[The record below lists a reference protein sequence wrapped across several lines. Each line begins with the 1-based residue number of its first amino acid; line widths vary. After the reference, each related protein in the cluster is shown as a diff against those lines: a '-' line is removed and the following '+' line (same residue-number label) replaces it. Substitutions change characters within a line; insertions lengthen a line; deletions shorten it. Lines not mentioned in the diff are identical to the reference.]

1 ESMSP
6 HVRRAVRVR
15 TPRPPPDWLGT
26 VEVTWTSAGSVHAG
40 HLVGGVLSG
49 EGSTLPCDL
58 TGVDQAYPEPVLT
71 EEWRIRS
78 HRSWT
83 HGQVLVLRVGGR
95 LTLAV
100 PGTRFTADRV
110 VEVLARFA
118 RGVGGPPAD
127 FLRAA

>member
-1 ESMSP
+1 M
-6 HVRRAVRVR
+6 
-15 TPRPPPDWLGT
+15 TPVAEVDPFDLPDWLGT
-26 VEVTWTSAGSVHAG
+26 TEVTWTSAGSVHAG
-40 HLVGGVLSG
+40 HLVGGLLSG
-49 EGSTLPCDL
+49 NGSTLPCDL
-58 TGVDQAYPEPVLT
+58 LGVDQAYPTPVLT

-83 HGQVLVLRVGGR
+83 HGQVLVLRVDDR

-118 RGVGGPPAD
+118 RAMGVTPAR
-127 FLRAA
+127 FVVALRP

>member
-1 ESMSP
+1 VEVDP
-6 HVRRAVRVR
+6 FDL
-15 TPRPPPDWLGT
+15 PDWLGT

-40 HLVGGVLSG
+40 HLIGGELCG
-49 EGSTLPCDL
+49 AGSTLPCDL
-58 TGVDQAYPEPVLT
+58 LGVDQAYPEPVLT

-83 HGQVLVLRVGGR
+83 HGQVLMLRVGDR

-118 RGVGGPPAD
+118 RAVGVTPARYVAA
-127 FLRAA
+127 LRP

>member
-1 ESMSP
+1 M
-6 HVRRAVRVR
+6 
-15 TPRPPPDWLGT
+15 
-26 VEVTWTSAGSVHAG
+26 
-40 HLVGGVLSG
+40 
-49 EGSTLPCDL
+49 
-58 TGVDQAYPEPVLT
+58 LT

-83 HGQVLVLRVGGR
+83 HGQVLLLRVGDR

-118 RGVGGPPAD
+118 RAMGVTPARYVVACVPERVWSPTR
-127 FLRAA
+127 FAA

>member
-1 ESMSP
+1 M
-6 HVRRAVRVR
+6 
-15 TPRPPPDWLGT
+15 
-26 VEVTWTSAGSVHAG
+26 TWTSAGSVHAG
-40 HLVGGVLSG
+40 HLVGGLLSG
-49 EGSTLPCDL
+49 NDSTLPCDL
-58 TGVDQAYPEPVLT
+58 LGVDQAYPTPVLT

-83 HGQVLVLRVGGR
+83 HGQVLVLRVDDR

-118 RGVGGPPAD
+118 RAMGVTPAR
-127 FLRAA
+127 FVVALRP

>member
-1 ESMSP
+1 M
-6 HVRRAVRVR
+6 
-15 TPRPPPDWLGT
+15 
-26 VEVTWTSAGSVHAG
+26 TWTSTGSVHAG
-40 HLVGGVLSG
+40 HLVAGDLSG
-49 EGSTLPCDL
+49 ADSTLPCDL
-58 TGVDQAYPEPVLT
+58 LGVDQAYPEPVLT

-83 HGQVLVLRVGGR
+83 HGQVLLLRLGDR

-118 RGVGGPPAD
+118 RAMGVTPARYVAA
-127 FLRAA
+127 LRP